1 MRITDE
7 KLSAFLDAELPPED
21 MENIRE
27 ALETDDDL
35 VMRLA
40 ELSQVDQWV
49 LENAQQIDATPV
61 PDKLVQLAQQIDAG
75 RGEKEEKQPNI
86 VQLSKWQAAKSMLNM
101 PMSLA
106 ASVVLAV
113 TVGVSTMNYQGGE
126 TFSNE
131 IANVLDSSISGE
143 IKLISEETSVKAQLS
158 FANQEGDLCRQYLL
172 TEKQG
177 KSTNI
182 ACKENNRWRLHATT
196 KSNDVNTQSYQ
207 TASSNQQ
214 LDQVIDDM
222 IVGSPLNR
230 EQEQNAIV
238 KQWQSK

>member
-61 PDKLVQLAQQIDAG
+61 PDKLVQLAKQIDAE
-75 RGEKEEKQPNI
+75 RVKKEGEQPNI
-86 VQLSKWQAAKSMLNM
+86 VQLSKWQATKSKLNM

-106 ASVVLAV
+106 ASIALVV

-131 IANVLDSSISGE
+131 IATILDSSISGE

-177 KSTNI
+177 SSTNI
-182 ACKENNRWRLHATT
+182 ACKENNHWRLHATT
-196 KSNDVNTQSYQ
+196 KSIDMNTIGYQ
-207 TASSNQQ
+207 TASNNQQ

-222 IVGSPLNR
+222 ILGAPLNR
-230 EQEQNAIV
+230 EQEQSAIV